1 MPELGNKFEC
11 YSCGAKFYDL
21 GKPQPICP
29 KCGAN
34 QKDAV
39 ATKPAHESAAHRR
52 KRKEEPVREVED
64 GEEPS
69 FAAAPGEEDA
79 HEESAEHE
87 EEEADDSDVEE

>member
-39 ATKPAHESAAHRR
+39 AAKPAHESAAHRR
-52 KRKEEPVREVED
+52 KKKEEPARAVED

-69 FAAAPGEEDA
+69 FAAHDEEDG
-79 HEESAEHE
+79 HDDDLAEHE
-87 EEEADDSDVEE
+87 EEDSDDGDEE